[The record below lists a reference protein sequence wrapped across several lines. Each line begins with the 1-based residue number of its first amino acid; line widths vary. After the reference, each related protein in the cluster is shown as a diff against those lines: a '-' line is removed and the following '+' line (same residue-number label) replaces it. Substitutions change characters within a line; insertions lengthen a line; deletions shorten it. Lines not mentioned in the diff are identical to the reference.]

1 MRDRTKEA
9 AKKTVLRAADQIRV
23 EVDTEIGTI
32 LLADHAR
39 AMEHAGFDE
48 EAVALFDV
56 EIVMIDL
63 KQHGAA
69 QNIDHFNLR
78 MPVAL
83 QGSGGIA
90 GENDALKDEWK
101 LAASVGTQLK
111 HFFVGQ
117 DCSVHCAAL
126 RCRCGK
132 NSRHDFSC
140 IIAYCGAVHNVEM
153 TEASVDKGT
162 HACVLERPARHSPC
176 GPICVVSRL

>member
-39 AMEHAGFDE
+39 AMEHAGVDE

-111 HFFVGQ
+111 HFF
-117 DCSVHCAAL
+117 
-126 RCRCGK
+126 R
-132 NSRHDFSC
+132 
-140 IIAYCGAVHNVEM
+140 
-153 TEASVDKGT
+153 
-162 HACVLERPARHSPC
+162 RPGLLGSLC
-176 GPICVVSRL
+176 GPPMQMREEFPAWLFLHYSVLRSSTQR